1 MIRGD
6 LKMLSTRLMGL
17 VSAFA
22 AAGTL
27 VLCSGCGGNHAA
39 NAQTPPPQSLSEP
52 VHVTQSAPVTEEPR
66 AVPVSVRDNDPQPI
80 PVANHSTPRVGESR
94 ELPTF
99 VAPETAPSTPPAPKP
114 VVAQPAPQKESGG
127 HYHTLQKGETLSSVS
142 RKYNVRLKTIIDA
155 NHFKDPNHLSV
166 GTKVLVP

>member
-1 MIRGD
+1 
-6 LKMLSTRLMGL
+6 MLSTRLFGF
-17 VSAFA
+17 VTAFA
-22 AAGTL
+22 AAASLLT
-27 VLCSGCGGNHAA
+27 CSGCGGNHAA
-39 NAQTPPPQSLSEP
+39 DAQDPPPQSLSEP
-52 VHVTQSAPVTEEPR
+52 VHVAQAAPVTEEPR

-80 PVANHSTPRVGESR
+80 PIANASAPRVGESR

-99 VAPETAPSTPPAPKP
+99 VAPETAPSTPPAPRQV
-114 VVAQPAPQKESGG
+114 VVAPAPHNDGGG

-166 GTKVLVP
+166 GTKVLIP